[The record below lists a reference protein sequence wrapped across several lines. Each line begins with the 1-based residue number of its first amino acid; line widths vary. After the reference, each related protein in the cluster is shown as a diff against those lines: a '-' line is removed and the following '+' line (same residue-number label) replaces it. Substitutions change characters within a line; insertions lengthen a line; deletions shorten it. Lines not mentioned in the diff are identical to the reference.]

1 MKNNTGMSRK
11 VDELGRIVIPKEIR
25 NKFDIKTNDR
35 LDIFVENGVISLV
48 KDSHKCIFCSGT
60 KYLIDHNNRHVCN
73 KCMQKLVKKFMVLKI
88 FYSCDIIGKN
98 KAKQE

>member
-35 LDIFVENGVISLV
+35 LDIYVENGVISLV
-48 KDSHKCIFCSGT
+48 KDDKKYIFCSST
-60 KYLIDHNNRHVCN
+60 KDLTEHNNKHICN
-73 KCMQKLVKKFMVLKI
+73 KCMQKLVKKFMVM
-88 FYSCDIIGKN
+88 
-98 KAKQE
+98 

>member
-35 LDIFVENGVISLV
+35 LDIYVENGVISLI
-48 KDSHKCIFCSGT
+48 KDDKKCIFCSST
-60 KYLIDHNNRHVCN
+60 KDLTEHNNKHICN
-73 KCMQKLVKKFMVLKI
+73 KCMQKLVKKFM
-88 FYSCDIIGKN
+88 II
-98 KAKQE
+98 

>member
-35 LDIFVENGVISLV
+35 LDIYVENGVISLV
-48 KDSHKCIFCSGT
+48 KDDKKCIFCSST
-60 KYLIDHNNRHVCN
+60 KDLTEHNNKHICN
-73 KCMQKLVKKFMVLKI
+73 KCMQKLVKKFMVM
-88 FYSCDIIGKN
+88 
-98 KAKQE
+98 

>member
-35 LDIFVENGVISLV
+35 LDIYVENGVISLV
-48 KDSHKCIFCSGT
+48 KDDKKCIFCSST
-60 KYLIDHNNRHVCN
+60 KDLTEHNNKHICN
-73 KCMQKLVKKFMVLKI
+73 KCMQKLVKKFM
-88 FYSCDIIGKN
+88 II
-98 KAKQE
+98 

>member
-35 LDIFVENGVISLV
+35 LDIYVENGVISLV
-48 KDSHKCIFCSGT
+48 KDDKKCIFCFST
-60 KYLIDHNNRHVCN
+60 KDLTEHNNKNICN
-73 KCMQKLVKKFMVLKI
+73 KCMQKLVKKFM
-88 FYSCDIIGKN
+88 II
-98 KAKQE
+98 